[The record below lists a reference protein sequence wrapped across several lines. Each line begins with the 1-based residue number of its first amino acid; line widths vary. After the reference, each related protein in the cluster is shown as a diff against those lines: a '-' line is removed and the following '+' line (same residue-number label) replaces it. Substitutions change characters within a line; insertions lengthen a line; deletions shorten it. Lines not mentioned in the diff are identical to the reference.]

1 MNNFDLKKY
10 LKEGKLHENE
20 DVSSKKQQLVQLLS
34 FPSDFDTKL
43 MQAAEIAMDL
53 RFEEDFDYEKLSQDL
68 ESIAESYDFHDLSNQ
83 LEDWASSIPMG
94 GDFEGE
100 DFETGLS

>member
-10 LKEGKLHENE
+10 LKEGKLYENE
-20 DVSSKKQQLVQLLS
+20 DTSSKKQQLVQLLS
-34 FPSDFDTKL
+34 FPSNFDTKL
-43 MQAAEIAMDL
+43 IQAAKIAMGL
-53 RFEEDFDYEKLSQDL
+53 RFEDDFDYEKLSQDL

-94 GDFEGE
+94 GGSK
-100 DFETGLS
+100 TGLS

>member
-1 MNNFDLKKY
+1 MIID
-10 LKEGKLHENE
+10 
-20 DVSSKKQQLVQLLS
+20 
-34 FPSDFDTKL
+34 
-43 MQAAEIAMDL
+43 EI
-53 RFEEDFDYEKLSQDL
+53 EEDFDYEKLSQDL